1 MLVPAAAS
9 SGGDPQKERLNR
21 LAEVLALLRD
31 VGCRLMKLGGGLVSF
46 PYRQF

>member
-1 MLVPAAAS
+1 VLVPAAAS

-21 LAEVLALLRD
+21 LAEVLALVRD
-31 VGCRLMKLGGGLVSF
+31 VGCRLMNLGGGLVSF